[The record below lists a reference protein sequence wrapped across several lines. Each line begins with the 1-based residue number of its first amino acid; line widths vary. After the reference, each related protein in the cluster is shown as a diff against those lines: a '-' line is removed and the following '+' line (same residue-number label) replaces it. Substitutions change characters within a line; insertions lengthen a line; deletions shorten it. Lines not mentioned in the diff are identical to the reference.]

1 MHKPKL
7 AALALVFP
15 LLAACSETGSQKVA
29 ATPPPPP
36 PVDATPITGTWCSPA
51 GGRFSISQDRF
62 DSRENKCAI
71 TRLNNF
77 QGTFTASLACEGEG
91 QTSEEDVTISPVGKS
106 LHITFLS
113 RAGKR
118 AIVTPCG

>member
-1 MHKPKL
+1 MPKTKL
-7 AALALVFP
+7 AALALLFP
-15 LLAACSETGSQKVA
+15 LLAACSETGPKPQA

-36 PVDATPITGTWCSPA
+36 PADATRITGNWCSPA

-71 TRLNNF
+71 TRLANYE
-77 QGTFTASLACEGEG
+77 GTYTASLACEGEG
-91 QTSEEDVTISPVGKS
+91 QTSQEDVTISPVGKS

-118 AIVTPCG
+118 AIVNPC